1 MIRLQT
7 HPSLPTTALTVTV
20 AEVPVRG
27 RIARAVALACLG
39 LAAGLPQYAS
49 AAEAAVQSAQVANA
63 PRALTLRDAVT
74 LAVTSNPTRVKAA
87 NEITA
92 AGFEHETALW
102 ARFPTVS
109 IDASSTGSRTAGSAS
124 TTVRADQPLWTGG
137 RITGQIES
145 TKALLTAAQLAESDT
160 RRKLA
165 EDTSVAYI
173 NWMYAQERIEI
184 ARGGVD
190 QLAALLQYARRR
202 EAEGLASAADVAIG
216 VARHGSV
223 LAQIEDLKGAVDN
236 ARAQLE
242 ALVVSRVS
250 QGTRVSV
257 PPVSASAVEEAEKAY
272 LDLSQLILQR
282 RSEVESAR
290 AQADVRKSQM
300 YPKVLLRAEY
310 LTYQNSAL
318 SNDSRASVVVQ
329 FTPDAGLASYSSYQA
344 AATRIDSALAQ
355 LAADENATRLRA
367 RTNSSDYSAAR
378 RQVEELTPQ
387 VQALES
393 AASSFMRQFEAGRK
407 TWLDVLNT
415 HKETLEARLS
425 LSRATNS
432 RDVAAL
438 RLMVNNGSFAR
449 WLGVPEK

>member
-1 MIRLQT
+1 MMRLQIL
-7 HPSLPTTALTVTV
+7 PSLLTTNRTDKAPQTALS
-20 AEVPVRG
+20 G
-27 RIARAVALACLG
+27 RMACTLAFAWIG
-39 LAAGLPQYAS
+39 LAAGLPQVGT
-49 AAEAAVQSAQVANA
+49 AAESAQVQETA
-63 PRALTLRDAVT
+63 RTLSLRDAVT
-74 LAVTSNPTRVKAA
+74 LAVTNNPTRVKAA

-92 AGFEHETALW
+92 ASFEHETALW

-109 IDASSTGSRTAGSAS
+109 VDASSSASRTAGAAS
-124 TTVRADQPLWTGG
+124 TTLRADQPLWTGG

-165 EDTSVAYI
+165 EDTSVAYV

-184 ARGGVD
+184 ARAGVD
-190 QLAALLQYARRR
+190 QLASLLQYARRR
-202 EAEGLASAADVAIG
+202 EKEGLASAADVAIG

-242 ALVVSRVS
+242 ALVVTRVS
-250 QGTRVSV
+250 QGARVSV
-257 PPVSASAVEEAEKAY
+257 PPVSANAIEEAEKAY
-272 LDLSQLILQR
+272 LGLSQLIAQR
-282 RSEVESAR
+282 RSEVESTR
-290 AQADVRKSQM
+290 SQADVRKSQM
-300 YPKVLLRAEY
+300 YPKVLLRAEHF
-310 LTYQNSAL
+310 TYQNSAL
-318 SNDSRASVVVQ
+318 SNDSRATVVLQ
-329 FTPDAGLASYSSYQA
+329 FTPDAGLASYSAYQA
-344 AATRIDSALAQ
+344 AASRIDSALAQ

-367 RTNSSDYSAAR
+367 RTNSSDYTAAR

-415 HKETLEARLS
+415 HKETLEAKIS
-425 LSRATNS
+425 LSRATNA
-432 RDVAAL
+432 RDAAAL
-438 RLMVNNGSFAR
+438 RLMVNGGSFAQ
-449 WLGVPEK
+449 WLGVPDK